1 MRVAR
6 VIRINGDM
14 DAAAM
19 KAQRPMFE
27 ELADCGEDVVID
39 MSGVEFIDSSGVGAI
54 VFLYKRML
62 AANRKLKFQKLG
74 GQPHQLLTHLRLAD
88 LVKQ

>member
-1 MRVAR
+1 
-6 VIRINGDM
+6 
-14 DAAAM
+14 M

-27 ELADCGEDVVID
+27 QLADCGEDVVID
-39 MSGVEFIDSSGVGAI
+39 MSNVEFIDSSGVGAI

-62 AANRKLKFQKLG
+62 ASNRKLKLQKLG

>member
-1 MRVAR
+1 
-6 VIRINGDM
+6 
-14 DAAAM
+14 M
-19 KAQRPMFE
+19 KAQRPLFE

-62 AANRKLKFQKLG
+62 AANRKLQFQKLN
-74 GQPHQLLTHLRLAD
+74 GQPQQLLTHLRLAE

>member
-1 MRVAR
+1 MVRVLR
-6 VIRINGDM
+6 VEGDM

-19 KAQRPMFE
+19 KALRPRFE
-27 ELADCGEDVVID
+27 ELAECGEDVALD
-39 MSGVEFIDSSGVGAI
+39 MSDVEFIDSSGVGGI

-62 AANRKLKFQKLG
+62 AANRKLKLQKLS
-74 GQPHQLLTHLRLAD
+74 GQPQQLLMYLRLAD

>member
-6 VIRINGDM
+6 VVRIDGDM

-27 ELADCGEDVVID
+27 ELAECADDVVLD
-39 MSGVEFIDSSGVGAI
+39 MSSVGFIDSSGVGAI

-62 AANRKLKFQKLG
+62 ASNRKLKLQKLG
-74 GQPHQLLTHLRLAD
+74 GQPHQLLTYLRLAD

>member
-1 MRVAR
+1 
-6 VIRINGDM
+6 M

-27 ELADCGEDVVID
+27 QLADCGEDVVID
-39 MSGVEFIDSSGVGAI
+39 MSEVEFIDSSGVGAI

-62 AANRKLKFQKLG
+62 AANRTLKLQKLG
-74 GQPHQLLTHLRLAD
+74 GQPHQLLTYLRLAD
-88 LVKQ
+88 LVK

>member
-1 MRVAR
+1 
-6 VIRINGDM
+6 
-14 DAAAM
+14 M

-27 ELADCGEDVVID
+27 ELADCSDDVVLD
-39 MSGVEFIDSSGVGAI
+39 MSSVEFIDSSGVGAI

-62 AANRKLKFQKLG
+62 SSNRKLKLQKLG
-74 GQPHQLLTHLRLAD
+74 GQPHQLLTYLRLAD

>member
-1 MRVAR
+1 
-6 VIRINGDM
+6 M

-19 KAQRPMFE
+19 KTQRPVFE
-27 ELADCGEDVVID
+27 ELADCGQDVVID
-39 MSGVEFIDSSGVGAI
+39 MSDVEFIDSSGVGAI

-62 AANRKLKFQKLG
+62 ASKRTLKLQKLN
-74 GQPHQLLTHLRLAD
+74 GQPHQLLTYLRLAD